1 MATWPLNER
10 KTAAVAVCCCHW
22 KILMRSRG
30 IHRRPPSRRVS
41 ATAAAAIRTA
51 SQAVYMD
58 LMFLPFKKNVM
69 KYFFL
74 KNYSKRK

>member
-1 MATWPLNER
+1 
-10 KTAAVAVCCCHW
+10 
-22 KILMRSRG
+22 MRSRG

-58 LMFLPFKKNVM
+58 LMFLLLFLKIIMKIFLFKKNIFKKMISNLLTFKFWSQVV
-69 KYFFL
+69 Y
-74 KNYSKRK
+74 